1 MKKSQIQTR
10 RVKQE
15 AIDNSLLLL
24 NGKLDSF
31 FSEAPACQTPSV
43 AKPGLPA
50 PSDLVSAVA
59 STSNTVKREEPQEN
73 QTLQELWEPLRSRLW
88 ELWREIPAVPS
99 LKSRTAW
106 AKAKGIPGH
115 KVHSWY
121 KTRKEDRKRH
131 GTTPHPEDGYDLVAR
146 EQPSTCNV
154 DDSMQVP
161 RNSVMASS
169 SVPPSPPQ
177 TPVRLDSP
185 SAHVQIAGSSPQ
197 LGLNLVR
204 PILMISADTPQ
215 LPRDLEQ
222 TIDKAS
228 SSDMPTNATSVT
240 NPVAEGVV
248 IKGAK
253 RGRKRKVK
261 VEEVN
266 SNLEGADNKAVPAPK
281 KRQRAI
287 KPKVMEAGITPPT
300 INVDEDHD
308 MKNINLSLAPG
319 TPNNHTVP
327 SHSTLARIYTS
338 VLVAPF
344 VLGENAGRDTVSSKD
359 TPPNGFAS
367 VHDLFIANPSPYI
380 VQPLPPLPAFEAL
393 GHGSF
398 INDCREALRTSLKIN
413 SDIGLWDL
421 VVESLPPSYFMD
433 IGKDLDIEWPEIDWP

>member
-1 MKKSQIQTR
+1 MEKPQIETR
-10 RVKQE
+10 RIKQE
-15 AIDNSLLLL
+15 AIDGSLIP
-24 NGKLDSF
+24 LDRKIDSSL
-31 FSEAPACQTPSV
+31 SEAP

-50 PSDLVSAVA
+50 PSDFVPAVA
-59 STSNTVKREEPQEN
+59 STSKAVKREELPEN
-73 QTLQELWEPLRSRLW
+73 QSLQELWDPLRSRLW

-121 KTRKEDRKRH
+121 QARKGDRKKH
-131 GTTPHPEDGYDLVAR
+131 GTMSHPEDGYDLVAC
-146 EQPSTCNV
+146 EQTSTSTV

-161 RNSVMASS
+161 RHLVMASS
-169 SVPPSPPQ
+169 SVPPSSPPR

-185 SAHVQIAGSSPQ
+185 ASHVQVAGSSPQ
-197 LGLNLVR
+197 FVLDLIR
-204 PILMISADTPQ
+204 PIPVISAGTPQ
-215 LPRDLEQ
+215 LPRALDQ

-228 SSDMPTNATSVT
+228 SFDKPTNATSASD
-240 NPVAEGVV
+240 PVAEEAAT
-248 IKGAK
+248 KGAK

-266 SNLEGADNKAVPAPK
+266 SNLEGVDNEAVPAPK
-281 KRQRAI
+281 KRQRTI
-287 KPKVMEAGITPPT
+287 KPKAKKGKIAPGITPPT

-308 MKNINLSLAPG
+308 MKNLNLSLAPG

-327 SHSTLARIYTS
+327 PHSTLARIYTS

-344 VLGENAGRDTVSSKD
+344 VLGENTGRDTVSSND
-359 TPPNGFAS
+359 PRPNGFAS

-421 VVESLPPSYFMD
+421 VVESLPPSYFTD